1 MIIYTGQIYLA
12 ILPPTHYKYN
22 IDISRADGISLKIF
36 FVLVACCAS
45 VMISASGPAK
55 NTTLRFYNGQY
66 DSHKMGS
73 NARTI
78 YRDPRENYLFYSET
92 GKWLVS

>member
-1 MIIYTGQIYLA
+1 MIIYTGQI
-12 ILPPTHYKYN
+12 LPPTHYEYN
-22 IDISRADGISLKIF
+22 IYISRADGISLKIF

-73 NARTI
+73 NARSV
-78 YRDPRENYLFYSET
+78 YKDEKEHSFFLFHSIA
-92 GKWLVS
+92 GQWSVS